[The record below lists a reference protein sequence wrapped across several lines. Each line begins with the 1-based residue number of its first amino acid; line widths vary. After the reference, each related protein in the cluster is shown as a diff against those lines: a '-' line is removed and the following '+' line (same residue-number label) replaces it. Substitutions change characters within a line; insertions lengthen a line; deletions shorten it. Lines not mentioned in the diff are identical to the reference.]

1 MEQETG
7 VTASKEVG
15 VTASKQLS
23 RRGAEKYTHN
33 PFIAEAVANTKTGV
47 KRISNKSGDRMM
59 VVSETTGEIV
69 APAGF
74 WQAQEVDKS
83 QFVKLYVNGVKALK
97 DLTGAGTK
105 VFELLYIEVQKN
117 VGKDEVWL
125 SFTMIDQDASTISRT
140 TFFKGMKELVEKGFI
155 AESTTQNRYFINPDF
170 MWNGDRL
177 AFVKEF
183 RLKKRKADP
192 VRDTY
197 TLDLFNEG
205 PEMQGL
211 QPTPEGV

>member
-1 MEQETG
+1 MTVQSG
-7 VTASKEVG
+7 VTASKV
-15 VTASKQLS
+15 S
-23 RRGAEKYTHN
+23 RRGRPVYDRN
-33 PFIAEAVANTKTGV
+33 PFVGNAVTNTKTGV
-47 KRISNKSGDRMM
+47 RRISNKQGDRMM

-105 VFELLYIEVQKN
+105 VFELLYLEVQKN
-117 VGKDEVWL
+117 IGKDAVWL
-125 SFTMIDQDASTISRT
+125 AFTMIDQALSPMSESTFMR
-140 TFFKGMKELVEKGFI
+140 GMRELVEKGFV

-177 AFVKEF
+177 AFVKEY
-183 RLKKRKADP
+183 RLKTSRSSAD
-192 VRDTY
+192 TK
-197 TLDLFNEG
+197 TLDMFSIESD
-205 PEMQGL
+205 
-211 QPTPEGV
+211 V

>member
-1 MEQETG
+1 MEQE
-7 VTASKEVG
+7 KG

-23 RRGAEKYTHN
+23 RRGAEKHTHN
-33 PFIAEAVANTKTGV
+33 PFISEAAANTKTGV
-47 KRISNKSGDRMM
+47 KRIANRDGNRML
-59 VVSETTGEIV
+59 VVSEQTGEIV

-105 VFELLYIEVQKN
+105 VFELLYLEVQKN
-117 VGKDEVWL
+117 VGKDSVWL
-125 SFTMIDQDASTISRT
+125 NYTMLDQDTAQISRT

-155 AESTTQNRYFINPDF
+155 AESTTQSRYFINPDF

-183 RLKKRKADP
+183 RLKKRKSDSQL
-192 VRDTY
+192 DDK
-197 TLDLFNEG
+197 TLDMFGGEAIG
-205 PEMQGL
+205 FDS
-211 QPTPEGV
+211 TPVNT

>member
-1 MEQETG
+1 MEQN
-7 VTASKEVG
+7 S

-23 RRGAEKYTHN
+23 RRGAEKHTQN
-33 PFIAEAVANTKTGV
+33 PFIGDAVTNTKTGV
-47 KRISNKSGDRMM
+47 KRISNKGGDRMM

-105 VFELLYIEVQKN
+105 VFELLYLEVQKN
-117 VGKDEVWL
+117 IGKDAVWL
-125 SFTMIDQDASTISRT
+125 SYTMIDQEVSKISRT

-177 AFVKEF
+177 AFVKEY
-183 RLKKRKADP
+183 RLKKSRSNT
-192 VRDTY
+192 DTK
-197 TLDLFNEG
+197 TLDMFSIESD
-205 PEMQGL
+205 
-211 QPTPEGV
+211 V

>member
-1 MEQETG
+1 MEQN
-7 VTASKEVG
+7 S

-23 RRGAEKYTHN
+23 RRGAEKYTQN
-33 PFIAEAVANTKTGV
+33 PFIGDAVANTKTGV
-47 KRISNKSGDRMM
+47 KRISNRQGDRMM
-59 VVSETTGEIV
+59 VVSESTGEIV

-105 VFELLYIEVQKN
+105 VFELLYLEVQKN
-117 VGKDEVWL
+117 IGKDAVWL
-125 SFTMIDQDASTISRT
+125 SYTMIDQEVSKISRT

-177 AFVKEF
+177 AFVKEY
-183 RLKKRKADP
+183 RLKKSRSNAD
-192 VRDTY
+192 TK
-197 TLDLFNEG
+197 TLDMFSIGTDL
-205 PEMQGL
+205 
-211 QPTPEGV
+211 

>member
-7 VTASKEVG
+7 VT
-15 VTASKQLS
+15 TSKQLS
-23 RRGAEKYTHN
+23 RRGAEKHTHN
-33 PFIAEAVANTKTGV
+33 PFISGAAANTKTGV
-47 KRISNKSGDRMM
+47 KRISNRDGNRML
-59 VVSETTGEIV
+59 VVSEQTGEIV

-105 VFELLYIEVQKN
+105 VFELLYLEVQKN
-117 VGKDEVWL
+117 VGKDSVWL
-125 SFTMIDQDASTISRT
+125 NYTMLDQDTVQISRT

-155 AESTTQNRYFINPDF
+155 AESTTQSRYFINPDF

-177 AFVKEF
+177 AFVKEY
-183 RLKKRKADP
+183 RLKRRKADP
-192 VRDTY
+192 AQHQD
-197 TLDLFNEG
+197 TLDLFSESSAL
-205 PEMQGL
+205 PAPQSA
-211 QPTPEGV
+211 

>member
-1 MEQETG
+1 MEQN
-7 VTASKEVG
+7 S

-23 RRGAEKYTHN
+23 RRGAEKHTQN
-33 PFIAEAVANTKTGV
+33 PFIGDAVTNTKTGV
-47 KRISNKSGDRMM
+47 KRISNKGGDRMM

-105 VFELLYIEVQKN
+105 VFELLYLEVQKN
-117 VGKDEVWL
+117 IGKDAVWL
-125 SFTMIDQDASTISRT
+125 SYTMIDQEVSKISRT

-177 AFVKEF
+177 AFVKEY
-183 RLKKRKADP
+183 RLKKSRSNAD
-192 VRDTY
+192 TK
-197 TLDLFNEG
+197 TLDMFSIGTDL
-205 PEMQGL
+205 
-211 QPTPEGV
+211 

>member
-1 MEQETG
+1 MEQEM
-7 VTASKEVG
+7 G

-23 RRGAEKYTHN
+23 RRGAEKHTHN
-33 PFIAEAVANTKTGV
+33 PFISSAAANTKTGV
-47 KRISNKSGDRMM
+47 KRISNRDGNRML
-59 VVSETTGEIV
+59 VVSEQTGEIV

-105 VFELLYIEVQKN
+105 VFELLYLEVQKN
-117 VGKDEVWL
+117 VGKDSVWL
-125 SFTMIDQDASTISRT
+125 NYTMLDQDTAQISRT

-155 AESTTQNRYFINPDF
+155 AESTTQSRYFINPDF

-177 AFVKEF
+177 AFVKEY
-183 RLKKRKADP
+183 RLKKRKGESYAD
-192 VRDTY
+192 DK
-197 TLDLFNEG
+197 TLDMFSGEAPGLAA
-205 PEMQGL
+205 PELESVSQ
-211 QPTPEGV
+211 E